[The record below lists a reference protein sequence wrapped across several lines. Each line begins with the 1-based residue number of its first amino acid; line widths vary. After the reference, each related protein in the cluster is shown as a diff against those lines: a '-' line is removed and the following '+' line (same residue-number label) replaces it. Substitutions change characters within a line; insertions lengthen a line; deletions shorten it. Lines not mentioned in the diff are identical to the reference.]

1 MAFAMTKSF
10 TVLVSG
16 DVACVS
22 VHATRV
28 VVESNLR
35 DVADG
40 TLYVDQEAH
49 RRVVVVI
56 NVDVSKK

>member
-1 MAFAMTKSF
+1 M
-10 TVLVSG
+10 LVSG